1 MTGKSVRRGLLALGL
16 GFATTPL
23 AMGLGVV
30 LLISTFDEDGD
41 GSVGNPLGGLRIG
54 KGGVPV
60 RYAPLIL
67 QAAADC
73 GEGLSP
79 AVLAAQIKQES
90 GFDPEAGPS
99 VAGAKGIAQF
109 MPGTWAT
116 WEVDGNGDGRKDVRD
131 PEDAIPA
138 QGRMMCSLLKKGKAH
153 PRYNGSPIE
162 LALAG
167 YNAGWGR
174 VDQYQGVP
182 PPSFAGGQ
190 TYHYVQNIMRMSADF
205 AARVREQGRH
215 AARRVRTARRN
226 AGEGT
231 RSRVVGPETAR
242 RPVPAGRRLHRRA
255 GREPGPLVRLLLLD
269 AAGIPGG
276 RGEHPAD
283 HVRPGRHRHQGRYR
297 RLRKPGDPGVQP
309 RVRRLHARPGHVGMY
324 IGQGLIIEAP
334 RTGLTTR
341 IVTYES
347 WRNST
352 SHLTRITEVRRVV
365 DW

>member
-1 MTGKSVRRGLLALGL
+1 MAGRAVRRGLLALGL
-16 GFATTPL
+16 GLVMTPL

-30 LLISTFDEDGD
+30 LLIAAFDEDGD
-41 GSVGNPLGGLRIG
+41 GAVGNPLGGLRIG
-54 KGGVPV
+54 KGGVPA
-60 RYAPLIL
+60 RYAPLVL
-67 QAAADC
+67 RAAADC
-73 GEGLSP
+73 AEGLSP

-90 GFDPEAGPS
+90 GFDPDAGPS

-109 MPGTWAT
+109 MPGTWST
-116 WEVDGNGDGRKDVRD
+116 WGVDGNGDGRKDVWD

-138 QGRMMCSLLKKGKAH
+138 QGRMMCALLKKGKAH

-174 VDQYQGVP
+174 VDEYRGVP

-190 TYHYVQNIMRMSADF
+190 TYHYVQNIMRMSAGF
-205 AARVREQGRH
+205 AAP
-215 AARRVRTARRN
+215 AASEDGTLP
-226 AGEGT
+226 AGYELPEGT
-231 RSRVVGPETAR
+231 PQKVRVAVSWA
-242 RPVPAGRRLHRRA
+242 LKQ
-255 GREPGPLVRLLLLD
+255 
-269 AAGIPGG
+269 
-276 RGEHPAD
+276 RG
-283 HVRPGRHRHQGRYR
+283 GRYR
-297 RLRKPGDPGVQP
+297 LGGDCTDALGENPAHWCDCSSLMQQAYRAAGVSIPRTTYNQVRVGTRVGIDAPKPGDLVFNPGSDGSD
-309 RVRRLHARPGHVGMY
+309 ARPGHVGMY
-324 IGQGLIIEAP
+324 IGQGLIVEAP
-334 RTGLTTR
+334 RTGLKTR